1 MVDIWGDHRYPLQN
15 VFTYTDTMSAATG
28 SLKQQAVLA
37 AKQGEWQKAIDFN
50 QAIIEKEPTDVGAFN
65 RLGVSLLQVQQVV
78 EAKKAFKAA
87 LSLDRFNTIAKK
99 NLEKLNQNDSVNQT
113 LTFSKQQFIE
123 EPGKTKVI
131 ELHRLAGKQV
141 LDMVSVGSKCQFV
154 CKKRYIS
161 VEAAGV
167 YVGALPEDI
176 SFRLSKLI
184 QNGNE
189 YECYIRSATTSTCS
203 VYVREIIRSEANQ
216 DTSSFPINRN
226 SRFATDDLDEGL
238 LKEDVGLEYSSFETE
253 EIEEP
258 EETPRNSQDF
268 E

>member
-1 MVDIWGDHRYPLQN
+1 M
-15 VFTYTDTMSAATG
+15 
-28 SLKQQAVLA
+28 
-37 AKQGEWQKAIDFN
+37 
-50 QAIIEKEPTDVGAFN
+50 
-65 RLGVSLLQVQQVV
+65 SLLQLRQVA
-78 EAKKAFKAA
+78 EAKKAFKSA
-87 LSLDRFNTIAKK
+87 LSLDKFNTIAKK
-99 NLEKLNQNDSVNQT
+99 NLEKLNQNDTNSQI

-161 VEAAGV
+161 VEADGV

-189 YECYIRSATTSTCS
+189 YECYIRSATASTCS
-203 VYVREIIRSEANQ
+203 VYVKELFRSEANR
-216 DTSSFPINRN
+216 DVSSFPINR
-226 SRFATDDLDEGL
+226 SAHFATDDLDEGL
-238 LKEDVGLEYSSFETE
+238 LKEDIASEYANFESE
-253 EIEEP
+253 EVEEP
-258 EETPRNSQDF
+258 EESRERDF

>member
-1 MVDIWGDHRYPLQN
+1 
-15 VFTYTDTMSAATG
+15 MSAATG
-28 SLKQQAVLA
+28 SLKQLAVLA

-50 QAIIEKEPTDVGAFN
+50 QAILEQEPTDVGAFN
-65 RLGVSLLQVQQVV
+65 RLGVSLLQLRQIT
-78 EAKKAFKAA
+78 EAKKAFKSA

-99 NLEKLNQNDSVNQT
+99 NLDKLNQNEAIGQT

-154 CKKRYIS
+154 CKKRFIS
-161 VEAAGV
+161 VEADGT

-203 VYVREIIRSEANQ
+203 VYVRELVRSEANR

-226 SRFATDDLDEGL
+226 AHFVSDDLDEGL
-238 LKEDVGLEYSSFETE
+238 LKEDIALEYSTFETE
-253 EIEEP
+253 EAEEP
-258 EETPRNSQDF
+258 EESRDF